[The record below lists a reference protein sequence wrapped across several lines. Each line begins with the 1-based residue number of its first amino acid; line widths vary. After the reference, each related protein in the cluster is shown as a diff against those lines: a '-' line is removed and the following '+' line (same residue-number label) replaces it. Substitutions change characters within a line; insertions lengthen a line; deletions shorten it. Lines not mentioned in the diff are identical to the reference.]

1 MNNIA
6 ISPFLYVVKKHI
18 SFGTNPNDS
27 YQKQIP
33 KPIVKTPKKDH
44 PVALEDVSFFVA
56 KKIAEN
62 ANKLGLSRTE
72 YLIQNIKSLAYIPQ
86 VIPED
91 SKTAIVGRTNVTTL
105 IDGGQIFNKAV
116 EYIKSAQDSI
126 QIEMF
131 EFQHP
136 SIDGHKWPSNGA
148 EAVDGFE
155 EHNSL
160 LPMIIKKKKE
170 NPNLKVQIILDA
182 HKWYMDGTGAPTR
195 HYNNQDMIRYL
206 KLNGIDVVPYPR
218 PAQSGAALQHVKLV
232 AVDGKKLIIGG
243 MNWGTHS
250 TANHDAC
257 VALETRDG
265 YKNSEVDN
273 ILTEIFNKDWA
284 FSWQRLGRTKI
295 VAGPLTED
303 EQQFYKGLNK
313 EIKDEN
319 VEYMKIVGKLY
330 DNEKDRN
337 RYDEK
342 DLSKLDIIKRNPVE
356 NPAIKVLSTKPREL
370 AYIGEQGSESIRQY
384 VMDKVKTAKK
394 IRAELFVLSDKEII
408 QTIIDRVHKGEL
420 DAKIIVDPSI
430 IEEFPY
436 CNTAYQK
443 LVENDIDVRQY
454 KTDAKITQ
462 RMHGKWAV
470 FDDKEVLIGSANWSA
485 MAMNQNLKKGQ
496 REDYEKYTEE
506 INREIVGYLKTVEKY
521 EDALGLP
528 PLIRKKLDY
537 KEVLLRRRKIKKAVN
552 EINETGSAKI
562 RLQNKIYEFG
572 VKDRSDLNTVKGY
585 YKIIID
591 RNNAKEKYKRGNNE
605 AAIAFEKPILAR
617 VFLKQ
622 FEKDWKHSESEYE
635 KVKNRFYEA
644 PPMIAGGTSKLDLV
658 G

>member
-105 IDGGQIFNKAV
+105 IDGGQIFDKAV

-330 DNEKDRN
+330 DNEKDKN

-562 RLQNKIYEFG
+562 RLQDKIYEFG

>member
-105 IDGGQIFNKAV
+105 IDGGQIFDKAV

-443 LVENDIDVRQY
+443 LVENNIDVRQY

-562 RLQNKIYEFG
+562 RLQDKIYEFG

>member
-443 LVENDIDVRQY
+443 LVENNIDVRQY

-470 FDDKEVLIGSANWSA
+470 FNDKEVLIGSANWSA

-562 RLQNKIYEFG
+562 RLQDKIYEFG